1 MIIAMKVTVLGAGS
15 WGTALSILLARN
27 GHEVVLWG
35 LESEDIEIIQSHR
48 ENLHYLPGFAIPSL
62 VRATDNASDLDES
75 DIWVV
80 AVPCHAARS
89 VMRFIKGRQPIVTIA
104 SKGLEASSAKPISE
118 VAAEELPNCI
128 VSAISGPNLA
138 VEIVRGI
145 PTVAV
150 SASSDPE
157 IAEKVRQAFMCR
169 TYRVYVSSDVVGVEL
184 AGALKNVLAI
194 GAGLSDGLGFGDN
207 TKGALLARGLHEM
220 TCLGMA
226 LGGRMETFMGIAG
239 VGDLFATAVSKL
251 SRNYRVGRALGEGKS
266 LEDALASIGQVAEGV
281 ATSESAVLLGRRCA
295 ISVPVFDTIENV
307 IRGRIKPMEGVAML
321 MERQP
326 REEGFSRGEPAVDI
340 GGPKKT

>member
-1 MIIAMKVTVLGAGS
+1 MKVTVLGAGS

-27 GHEVVLWG
+27 GHDVDLWG
-35 LESEDIEIIQSHR
+35 HDPEDMEIIRSHR
-48 ENLHYLPGFAIPSL
+48 ENLHYLPGFAIPAS
-62 VRATDNASDLDES
+62 VRATDDASSFEESDL
-75 DIWVV
+75 WVV
-80 AVPCHAARS
+80 AVPSHAARS
-89 VMRFIKGRQPIVTIA
+89 VMRHIKGERPIVTIA
-104 SKGLEASSAKPISE
+104 SKGLEPSSAKPISE
-118 VAAEELPNCI
+118 VAAEVVPHGI

-145 PTVAV
+145 PTAAV
-150 SASSDPE
+150 SASSDPDT
-157 IAEKVRQAFMCR
+157 ASKVREAFMCR

-226 LGGRMETFMGIAG
+226 LGGRMDTFMGIAG

-251 SRNYRVGRALGEGKS
+251 SRNYRVGRALGEGMT
-266 LEDALASIGQVAEGV
+266 LEEALASIGQVAEGV
-281 ATSESAVLLGRRCA
+281 ATSESAVLIGRRHA
-295 ISVPVFDTIENV
+295 IAVPVFDAIENV

-326 REEGFSRGEPAVDI
+326 REEGFSKR
-340 GGPKKT
+340 